1 MLLGDLDIA
10 VEMSTVVGSKITNG
24 DEILDGGQDD
34 LPRYQKASALL
45 IVSWVSLG
53 VYWYNRL

>member
-1 MLLGDLDIA
+1 MDIA
-10 VEMSTVVGSKITNG
+10 VAMSTVVGSKITNG
-24 DEILDGGQDD
+24 DEILDGGQED
-34 LPRYQKASALL
+34 LPQYQKASALL